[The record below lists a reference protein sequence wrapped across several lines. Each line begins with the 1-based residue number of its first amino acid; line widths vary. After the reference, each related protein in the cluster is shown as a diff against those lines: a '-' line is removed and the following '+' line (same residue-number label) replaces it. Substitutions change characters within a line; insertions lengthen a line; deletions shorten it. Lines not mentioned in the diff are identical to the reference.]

1 MGPRIYSTYLP
12 MMDHKMNISTRLRG
26 IKKGGSV
33 LLSRGGPGAG
43 SSYSSL
49 EEYNHTN
56 NFNSKGKGL
65 GNLVSRLQN
74 LSVRQIKKPKNIHF
88 SI

>member
-12 MMDHKMNISTRLRG
+12 MMDHKMNISSRLKG
-26 IKKGGSV
+26 VKKGGSI
-33 LLSRGGPGAG
+33 LLSRSGPGAG

-49 EEYNHTN
+49 EEYNNTN
-56 NFNSKGKGL
+56 GFNSKGKGL

-74 LSVRQIKKPKNIHF
+74 LSIRQIKKSKNIHF

>member
-1 MGPRIYSTYLP
+1 
-12 MMDHKMNISTRLRG
+12 
-26 IKKGGSV
+26 
-33 LLSRGGPGAG
+33 LSRGGPGAG

-49 EEYNHTN
+49 EECNNTN
-56 NFNSKGKGL
+56 GFNLKEKDL